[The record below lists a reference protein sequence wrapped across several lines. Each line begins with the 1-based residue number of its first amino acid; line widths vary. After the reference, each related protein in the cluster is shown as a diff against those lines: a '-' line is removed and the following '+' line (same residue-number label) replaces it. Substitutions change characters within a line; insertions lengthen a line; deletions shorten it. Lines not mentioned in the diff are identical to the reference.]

1 MAKNDFNDIVLTHL
15 DYIKKAVDENTN
27 QLKIQNGR
35 IRKTENSLSWIKG
48 IGVTVTFVISS
59 IVAFL
64 FKE

>member
-1 MAKNDFNDIVLTHL
+1 MKLKE
-15 DYIKKAVDENTN
+15 IKKAVDENTN

-35 IRKTENSLSWIKG
+35 IRRNEASLSWIKG

-59 IVAFL
+59 IIAFL

>member
-1 MAKNDFNDIVLTHL
+1 MAKDNFNDIVLTHL

-35 IRKTENSLSWIKG
+35 IRRNEASLSWIKG
-48 IGVTVTFVISS
+48 IGATVTFVISS
-59 IVAFL
+59 MIAFL

>member
-59 IVAFL
+59 IVALL